1 MILTKWGV
9 NYNFKA
15 TTALCRKAITYTVI
29 YALTQLNV
37 ARCRLAQRPKDSKI
51 MRVIDGDKPISW
63 HGLSLFS
70 LFGDLLFT
78 DS

>member
-15 TTALCRKAITYTVI
+15 TTALCRKAITYT
-29 YALTQLNV
+29 QLNV

-51 MRVIDGDKPISW
+51 WRVIDGDKPISW
-63 HGLSLFS
+63 HGLSPFS